1 MCNKLAR
8 IRSDPLYEIKISLP
22 VMGAENTNFYS
33 DDPGRVVF
41 FDLLGRP
48 KEGERMKIV
57 CAPSAFFIRFI
68 SGARIVSD
76 LRGVVAAMDPD
87 PNFFRDFAPYGVT
100 IM

>member
-1 MCNKLAR
+1 
-8 IRSDPLYEIKISLP
+8 
-22 VMGAENTNFYS
+22 
-33 DDPGRVVF
+33 
-41 FDLLGRP
+41 
-48 KEGERMKIV
+48 MKIV

>member
-1 MCNKLAR
+1 
-8 IRSDPLYEIKISLP
+8 
-22 VMGAENTNFYS
+22 
-33 DDPGRVVF
+33 
-41 FDLLGRP
+41 
-48 KEGERMKIV
+48 MKIV
-57 CAPSAFFIRFI
+57 CPPSAFFFRFI

>member
-1 MCNKLAR
+1 
-8 IRSDPLYEIKISLP
+8 
-22 VMGAENTNFYS
+22 MGAENTYFYS

-57 CAPSAFFIRFI
+57 CPPPAFFIRFI
-68 SGARIVSD
+68 SGAGIVND
-76 LRGVVAAMDPD
+76 LRGVVADVDPD
-87 PNFFRDFAPYGVT
+87 PNFFRDLAPYGVT